1 MEEISRLPEVRD
13 KYLSFL
19 VTEKTEFAELDFCQ
33 KVYHLPQINRKEITF
48 LFKFL
53 WIFIQSYRI
62 MKKENPD
69 CIISTG
75 ALASCPMC
83 FLGKWKK
90 KKVIYIE
97 SFARVDSPSLTGKIM
112 YKFHVADVF
121 LVQWKDM
128 LEFFPEAVYVGGIF

>member
-1 MEEISRLPEVRD
+1 MQKICFVASSGGHLEEISRLPEVRD

-62 MKKENPD
+62 MKKENP
-69 CIISTG
+69 
-75 ALASCPMC
+75 P
-83 FLGKWKK
+83 WQ
-90 KKVIYIE
+90 
-97 SFARVDSPSLTGKIM
+97 KIL
-112 YKFHVADVF
+112 YK
-121 LVQWKDM
+121 
-128 LEFFPEAVYVGGIF
+128 